1 MLVLAK
7 ILVIAEQYDA
17 GKLTEAQFELQKA
30 QAVAE
35 YNSVL
40 AQRQNEAML
49 ATAAMVSSMPKT
61 CTGYGNTVT
70 CF

>member
-1 MLVLAK
+1 MRE
-7 ILVIAEQYDA
+7 I
-17 GKLTEAQFELQKA
+17 TEAQFELQKA

-61 CTGYGNTVT
+61 CTGYGNTIT